1 MEFSLAQ
8 QVLVVISHML
18 GIDVSI
24 KCIKSGLCKHIH
36 YSEFNR
42 IFSSNYV
49 YFSGQ
54 ILGKTIYLDIDFFSL
69 KTHDA
74 HEFAL
79 EHTDFDKRYKIP
91 FSWSNM
97 SQECS
102 YESMLM
108 LECFLASRSFEIDC
122 KENERRVCI
131 GNPFYR
137 QHGLMDCESE
147 EEFNVKIDLLGID
160 DMHDKNIADVKK
172 ILAV

>member
-8 QVLVVISHML
+8 QALVVMSHRL

-36 YSEFNR
+36 HSEFNR
-42 IFSSNYV
+42 IFNSNYV

-79 EHTDFDKRYKIP
+79 EHTDFGKRYKIP

-97 SQECS
+97 SQECN
-102 YESMLM
+102 YESILM
-108 LECFLASRSFEIDC
+108 LECFLASRSFEIDY
-122 KENERRVCI
+122 KENERRVRI

-137 QHGLMDCESE
+137 QYELMDCESE
-147 EEFNVKIDLLGID
+147 EEFNVKIDLFGIN
-160 DMHDKNIADVKK
+160 DMHSKNIEDVKK
-172 ILAV
+172 LFSV